1 MNTPLQTWTQ
11 HIIPSSLARTL
22 DPRVPSNLMIL
33 VFAPLVALTIGVLHL
48 STGLPLLEAI
58 INAAGAGAFTG
69 LAWVI
74 GRELDPDHNFTAYFA
89 AILMAI
95 ALFIVDMP
103 ALMPLITIVVALR
116 IVNRS
121 TGLRPRLT
129 DLLVLIGLAGVTVAL
144 DGFWLIGLMAA
155 LTFVLNA
162 FLPDSNRTNN
172 LTGAVVTLLL
182 TVVINLFTAGNTPL
196 NFMLDVPVALAAAIS
211 IAYLVIVL
219 RAPNQLR
226 SVGDYTDHPLL
237 RQRVLAGQL
246 LALVTVIAFVLWGG
260 TPGVTALLP
269 VWTSVIGVVMRG
281 IVRHSD

>member
-1 MNTPLQTWTQ
+1 M
-11 HIIPSSLARTL
+11 IPSSLARTL

-33 VFAPLVALTIGVLHL
+33 IFAPLVALAIGVLRL

-58 INAAGAGAFTG
+58 LNAAGAGAFTG

-89 AILMAI
+89 SILMAI
-95 ALFIVDMP
+95 ALFIVDTP
-103 ALMPLITIVVALR
+103 YLMPLITIVVALR

-144 DGFWLIGLMAA
+144 DGFWLIGLIAA

-162 FLPDSNRTNN
+162 LLPDSTRTNN
-172 LTGAVVTLLL
+172 LTGAVVALLL
-182 TVVINLFTAGNTPL
+182 TGVISVFTAGNTPL
-196 NFMLDVPVALAAAIS
+196 TFMPDVPVALAAAAIS

-219 RAPNQLR
+219 RAPTQLR
-226 SVGDYTDHPLL
+226 SVGDHTGHPLL

-246 LALVTVIAFVLWGG
+246 LALVAVIAYMIWHG

-269 VWTSVIGVVMRG
+269 IWTGVIGVVIRDLAERRG
-281 IVRHSD
+281 YG